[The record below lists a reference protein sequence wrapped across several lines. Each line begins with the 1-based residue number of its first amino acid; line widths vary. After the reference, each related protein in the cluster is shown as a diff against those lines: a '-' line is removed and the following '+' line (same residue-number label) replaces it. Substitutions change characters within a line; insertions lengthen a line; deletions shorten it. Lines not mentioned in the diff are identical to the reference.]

1 MIARLIDRVA
11 HAVAILALC
20 ATAWGVRAADD
31 PLPSWNDGPAKQAI
45 LELVEA
51 VTTEG
56 GADYVAPEDRIATF
70 DQDGTLWVEH
80 PIYTQVVFALDRVVA
95 LAPEH
100 PEWKTTEPFK
110 TVLSGD
116 KAAMAKLTLRDL
128 EEIVFATHAGMS
140 VEAFAAIA
148 KEWTAKA
155 KNPRWDRLYIEM
167 VYQPME
173 EVLSLLRAN
182 GFRTYIVT
190 GGGQAFVRAYAAQVY
205 GVGPAQVIGSTLE
218 TGYKYDA
225 KGQGELIREPKL
237 DLNNNNS
244 GKAEDIYLF
253 TGLRPQAAF
262 GNSTGDREMLEW
274 TTAGGGKRLGMLVLH
289 DDPGREYAYGPARG
303 LPDTK
308 VGTFPEALADEA
320 GKRGWV
326 VISMKDDWKTIFR
339 AP

>member
-1 MIARLIDRVA
+1 M
-11 HAVAILALC
+11 
-20 ATAWGVRAADD
+20 
-31 PLPSWNDGPAKQAI
+31 
-45 LELVEA
+45 
-51 VTTEG
+51 TTEG

-140 VEAFAAIA
+140 VEAFAKIA
-148 KEWTAKA
+148 EEWAAEA

-190 GGGQAFVRAYAAQVY
+190 GGGQAFVRAYAASVY

-225 KGQGELIREPKL
+225 EGQGELIREPKL

-274 TTAGGGKRLGMLVLH
+274 TTAGDGRRLGMLVLH
-289 DDPGREYAYGPARG
+289 DDAEREYAYGPANG

-308 VGTFPEALADEA
+308 VGTFTQALMDEA
-320 GKRGWV
+320 KQRGWV
-326 VISMKDDWKTIFR
+326 VISMKNDWKTIF
-339 AP
+339 AAEQ

>member
-1 MIARLIDRVA
+1 MAPTI
-11 HAVAILALC
+11 
-20 ATAWGVRAADD
+20 
-31 PLPSWNDGPAKQAI
+31 
-45 LELVEA
+45 
-51 VTTEG
+51 
-56 GADYVAPEDRIATF
+56 VAPEDRIATF

-80 PIYTQVVFALDRVVA
+80 PIYAQVVFALDRVVA

-148 KEWTAKA
+148 EEWTAKA
-155 KNPRWDRLYIEM
+155 KNPRWDRLYIDL

-173 EVLSLLRAN
+173 EVLALLRAN

-190 GGGQAFVRAYAAQVY
+190 GGGQAFVRAYAARVY
-205 GVGPAQVIGSTLE
+205 GIGPAQVIGSTLE

-225 KGQGELIREPKL
+225 EGQGELIREPKL

-244 GKAEDIYLF
+244 GKPEDIYLF

-262 GNSTGDREMLEW
+262 GNSTGDRRDAGMDHRRRRQATRHARPARRCRARVCLRPRQWPAGHEGRHVHASAHGRGEAARLGRDQHEERLEDDLS
-274 TTAGGGKRLGMLVLH
+274 GGG
-289 DDPGREYAYGPARG
+289 
-303 LPDTK
+303 
-308 VGTFPEALADEA
+308 
-320 GKRGWV
+320 
-326 VISMKDDWKTIFR
+326 
-339 AP
+339 